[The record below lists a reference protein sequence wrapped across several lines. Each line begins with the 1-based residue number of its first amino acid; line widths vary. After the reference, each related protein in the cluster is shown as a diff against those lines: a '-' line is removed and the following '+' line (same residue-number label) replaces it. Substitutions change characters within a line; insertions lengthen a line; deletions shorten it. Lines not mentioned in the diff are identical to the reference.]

1 MYLDKKFPITFEL
14 RLEDNK
20 SFLSYQFDSIYISI
34 YPGNCFR
41 HRPYF
46 PPLERVFSFK
56 DSTQGPFKE
65 RDETFQLVDG
75 RN

>member
-20 SFLSYQFDSIYISI
+20 SFLSYQFQFR
-34 YPGNCFR
+34 NCFL
-41 HRPYF
+41 HRSYF
-46 PPLERVFSFK
+46 PLLERVFSFK